1 MINTK
6 DVKNI
11 YIPYLQK
18 GYSENSVQDL
28 LSKMKINSKADY
40 QKVNQ
45 KALEIFDEQN
55 LDIRNRN
62 SNRNFIVKVL
72 DTLLWALSFGFLRL
86 LEKETK
92 TDKLILT
99 ANKIKTYYG

>member
-11 YIPYLQK
+11 HIPYLQK

-86 LEKETK
+86 LEKG
-92 TDKLILT
+92 
-99 ANKIKTYYG
+99 NQNR